1 MTTMQTALGPMAMEA
16 GLMERLKRETR
27 EAHTRAERGDIQKAL
42 VSGRAT
48 LAQYGAWLGQ
58 MAALHGAVEQAIDS
72 LRAVGAS
79 EAGADVFAAIEVEWR
94 QAALG
99 REDLAAL
106 GVSEQIAR
114 ILPATAAIVEEI
126 VASGS
131 PLRVLGFFY
140 VLEGANNGN
149 RFIVRAV
156 RKSLGLTPG
165 TGDRF
170 LDPYGEAQPV
180 VWGALKSRLDA
191 LRFDQAEQDAIVA
204 GAARMFEMVTE
215 IGDALAAAYPV

>member
-1 MTTMQTALGPMAMEA
+1 
-16 GLMERLKRETR
+16 MERLKRETR

-48 LAQYGAWLGQ
+48 LAQYGAWLAQ
-58 MAALHGAVEQAIDS
+58 MSALHGAVEQAIE
-72 LRAVGAS
+72 AVRGGGRG
-79 EAGADVFAAIEVEWR
+79 EGGVFGAIEVEWR

-106 GVSEQIAR
+106 GVEDETSR
-114 ILPATAAIVEEI
+114 MLPATERIVDEI
-126 VASGS
+126 LACDSALG
-131 PLRVLGFFY
+131 VLGFFY

-156 RKSLGLTPG
+156 RKALGLTPG

-170 LDPYGEAQPV
+170 LDPYGEEQPA
-180 VWGALKSRLDA
+180 VWGALKARLDA
-191 LRFDQAEQDAIVA
+191 LPLGAAEQDEVVA

-215 IGDALAAAYPV
+215 IGDALAAAYPA